1 MNHTLTIRNWQR
13 TRAVDLRL
21 LRRII
26 KALLAELLDIPQAD
40 LGIHLVAALEMT
52 RLNET
57 FLQHKGSTDVI
68 TFDYSNHPR
77 PQTPDPRPHL
87 HGEIFICVDEAI
99 SQARK
104 FRTTWQSELVRYIVH
119 GILHLRGHDD
129 LKSIARREM
138 KRAENKLLG
147 HLTKEFDFRRLDKR
161 RPAPRLAA

>member
-1 MNHTLTIRNWQR
+1 MPIYFRNRQSA
-13 TRAVDLRL
+13 RAVDLRL
-21 LRRII
+21 LRRIV
-26 KALLAELLDIPQAD
+26 KALLAELPDIPQAD

-68 TFDYSNHPR
+68 TFDYASHAPR
-77 PQTPDPRPHL
+77 ITHHGSFL

-99 SQARK
+99 AQARK

-147 HLTKEFDFRRLDKR
+147 RLAQEFDFRRLDKR
-161 RPAPRLAA
+161 RPAPRLVA

>member
-52 RLNET
+52 RFNET

-77 PQTPDPRPHL
+77 PQFDLFRYVRKWPWCFPDASRQRT
-87 HGEIFICVDEAI
+87 IF
-99 SQARK
+99 
-104 FRTTWQSELVRYIVH
+104 
-119 GILHLRGHDD
+119 
-129 LKSIARREM
+129 
-138 KRAENKLLG
+138 
-147 HLTKEFDFRRLDKR
+147 
-161 RPAPRLAA
+161 P